1 MMGGGDYM
9 NIGGIAPNM
18 NPYLGAAKTAN
29 KTQSGSFKN
38 AMNNVSS
45 TGKTIQL
52 HGSVDCD
59 GNKVIGAWGDA
70 VAGTS
75 TTVYKP
81 ADFDPNEPKYLMRI
95 WDDDNNLLEEREV
108 DISELDIKNCDT
120 FDLYA
125 YACHLSD
132 SKEYP
137 DALNKFLMMPTQNN
151 NSFSADYDI
160 SNLYEK
166 KNWFKVIKDFMDMQY
181 GAGNIQGYLDF
192 KKFYDFL
199 LEK

>member
-1 MMGGGDYM
+1 M

-18 NPYLGAAKTAN
+18 NPYLGATKTAN
-29 KTQSGSFKN
+29 KTQSGSFQN

-81 ADFDPNEPKYLMRI
+81 TDFDPNEPKYLMRI
-95 WDDDNNLLEEREV
+95 WDNDNNLLEEREV

-137 DALNKFLMMPTQNN
+137 DAVNKFLMMPNQG
-151 NSFSADYDI
+151 NSYDTDYDV
-160 SNLYEK
+160 SALFEK
-166 KNWFKVIKDFMDMQY
+166 NNWLSTLKNFMDMQRNL
-181 GAGNIQGYLDF
+181 GNYQGFLDF
-192 KKFYDFL
+192 KKFFDFL
-199 LEK
+199 MEK